1 MPVDRDAAGR
11 AGQALFSLA
20 DELVDEDES
29 PDFELEDESPDVELE
44 LDDELSEDG
53 ALVEAPLEVP

>member
-1 MPVDRDAAGR
+1 MDGDAGER
-11 AGQALFSLA
+11 PGQALFSLD
-20 DELVDEDES
+20 DELVDEDEP
-29 PDFELEDESPDVELE
+29 PDAELEDESPDDELE